1 MLAFSADSGDC
12 HNRRGQG
19 GLIGIQSKSE
29 EFWQNEA
36 KFTNVFNKP
45 RSPSRLKVVARRA
58 NGCAG
63 RLAGARPL
71 HAHRMSDC
79 ARENRGVGCRVLMAI
94 HAIAAGALARAKP
107 TTVS

>member
-1 MLAFSADSGDC
+1 MRPACARPRNQKKGD
-12 HNRRGQG
+12 
-19 GLIGIQSKSE
+19 
-29 EFWQNEA
+29 FWQNEA

-79 ARENRGVGCRVLMAI
+79 ARE
-94 HAIAAGALARAKP
+94 IAASAAASSWP
-107 TTVS
+107 FMP